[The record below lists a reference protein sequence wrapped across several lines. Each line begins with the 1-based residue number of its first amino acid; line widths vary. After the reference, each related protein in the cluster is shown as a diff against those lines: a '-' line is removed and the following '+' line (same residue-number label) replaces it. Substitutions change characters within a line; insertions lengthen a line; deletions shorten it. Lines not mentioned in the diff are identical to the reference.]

1 MAGELVG
8 AAFCSN
14 TRNQCYV
21 FNKEKF
27 CVVDYSRGVQ
37 PKNRLLNGPVLIS
50 VEFPMFDNTQF
61 QNGIDGSFANH
72 LKEAFFFCG
81 DECAKADFAPNT
93 VDAKLLSGPMP
104 IKSMFPSLTNTVF
117 ASGITAAMKS
127 NNDKTVFLFSGD
139 QCGLLDFTSGSLIE
153 TKSISEAFPQF
164 VGTVFES
171 GLDAALNTH
180 DKNEAYVFKGEYYAH
195 FNLTT
200 RAFISGFI
208 RKIRTDWPALTR
220 LF

>member
-1 MAGELVG
+1 MSGELVG
-8 AAFCSN
+8 AAFCSS

-21 FNKEKF
+21 FNKDKF
-27 CVVDYSRGVQ
+27 VVVDYSKGVQ
-37 PKNRLLNGPVLIS
+37 PKNRLLNGPVQIS

-72 LKEAFFFCG
+72 LKEAFFFAG
-81 DECAKADFAPNT
+81 DQCAKADFAPNT
-93 VDAKLLSGPMP
+93 VDAKLISGPME
-104 IKSMFPSLTNTVF
+104 IGAMFPSLRGTVF
-117 ASGITAAMKS
+117 ADGITAAMKS
-127 NNDKTVFLFSGD
+127 SNDKNVFLFNGD
-139 QCGLLDFTSGSLIE
+139 QCGQLDYVSGRLVEI
-153 TKSISEAFPQF
+153 KSIAETFPQF
-164 VGTVFES
+164 LGTVFES

-208 RKIRTDWPALTR
+208 RKIRIDWPALSR
-220 LF
+220 II